1 MRSDARQLDDSQKQL
16 ASDLQKKQESKG
28 RRLVDDADDRN
39 LAQRAE
45 QQKSQTGEL
54 LKQMREVTEQ
64 SEESEPLLSRKL
76 YESLRKNGSGQ
87 LEKSLQNTSELLK
100 RSFLPQASE
109 ALQAAD
115 KGITVLREDVENAA
129 KSVLGD
135 PRESLRRAKQELEEL
150 HKNVQDELTRK
161 KAESGRS
168 STEENELS
176 NPQNDDGPDGLTNLG
191 EGSDNNKLASKTS
204 RELGLEASDSD
215 AVQQKS
221 LDAQANS
228 QKQPLNQQTSESGEG
243 ENSGQPSS
251 SQKPSG
257 EPQHFSETE
266 KSENQL
272 ANKQGQTGQ
281 VPEDLGSPQTNPQS
295 PSQGGRVA
303 DQNTADQSGPPQK
316 TQPQRGQSGNQNP
329 FESFGGNTGGPMTGR
344 NYLQW
349 SDRLRDVEE
358 MVESE
363 ELRNKVASIRDKAR
377 SFRREFKRHGKEPE
391 WDLVSKE
398 ILEPLAEV
406 HGQVREELLKLESED
421 SPVPIDRDPV
431 PERFSDLVEKY
442 YKELGRGE

>member
-1 MRSDARQLDDSQKQL
+1 M
-16 ASDLQKKQESKG
+16 
-28 RRLVDDADDRN
+28 
-39 LAQRAE
+39 
-45 QQKSQTGEL
+45 
-54 LKQMREVTEQ
+54 
-64 SEESEPLLSRKL
+64 
-76 YESLRKNGSGQ
+76 
-87 LEKSLQNTSELLK
+87 
-100 RSFLPQASE
+100 
-109 ALQAAD
+109 
-115 KGITVLREDVENAA
+115 
-129 KSVLGD
+129 
-135 PRESLRRAKQELEEL
+135 
-150 HKNVQDELTRK
+150 
-161 KAESGRS
+161 
-168 STEENELS
+168 S
-176 NPQNDDGPDGLTNLG
+176 NPQNDDGPDGLTNIG
-191 EGSDNNKLASKTS
+191 EGRDNNKLASKTS

-251 SQKPSG
+251 SQKSSG

-295 PSQGGRVA
+295 SSQGGRVA

-377 SFRREFKRHGKEPE
+377 SFRREFKR
-391 WDLVSKE
+391 S
-398 ILEPLAEV
+398 
-406 HGQVREELLKLESED
+406 R
-421 SPVPIDRDPV
+421 
-431 PERFSDLVEKY
+431 
-442 YKELGRGE
+442 

>member
-1 MRSDARQLDDSQKQL
+1 M
-16 ASDLQKKQESKG
+16 
-28 RRLVDDADDRN
+28 
-39 LAQRAE
+39 
-45 QQKSQTGEL
+45 
-54 LKQMREVTEQ
+54 
-64 SEESEPLLSRKL
+64 
-76 YESLRKNGSGQ
+76 
-87 LEKSLQNTSELLK
+87 
-100 RSFLPQASE
+100 
-109 ALQAAD
+109 
-115 KGITVLREDVENAA
+115 
-129 KSVLGD
+129 
-135 PRESLRRAKQELEEL
+135 
-150 HKNVQDELTRK
+150 
-161 KAESGRS
+161 
-168 STEENELS
+168 
-176 NPQNDDGPDGLTNLG
+176 
-191 EGSDNNKLASKTS
+191 
-204 RELGLEASDSD
+204 
-215 AVQQKS
+215 
-221 LDAQANS
+221 
-228 QKQPLNQQTSESGEG
+228 
-243 ENSGQPSS
+243 
-251 SQKPSG
+251 
-257 EPQHFSETE
+257 
-266 KSENQL
+266 
-272 ANKQGQTGQ
+272 
-281 VPEDLGSPQTNPQS
+281 PEDLGSPQSNSQS

-316 TQPQRGQSGNQNP
+316 TQSQRGQSGNQNP